1 MWRYREALPI
11 DHDENIVSF
20 HEGFTPLVTET
31 IFGKKVLLKLDYL
44 FPSGSFKDR
53 GASVLVSKMKEL
65 GIRSVVE
72 DSSGNAGAAIAAYCA
87 KAGIQCNIYVP
98 EKTSSEKFIQIQSY
112 GATLHKIHGTRE
124 ATARAALLDAQSMYY
139 ASHYWNPYFIH
150 GTKTFIFEVV
160 EQLDWRAPDIV
171 MVPVGNGTLLLGIY
185 QGLLD
190 LQRKHH
196 IETLPRLIGVQ
207 TAHCAP
213 LAYAWK
219 KHKFA
224 DKNQLWKKSIAEGI
238 AITKPIRATD
248 ILHAVKC
255 TKGDIITVN
264 EREIINALHMIQHKG
279 YYIEPTSAVAL
290 AGLQKYTIKN
300 NEVIIVPLTGHGLK
314 QSYL

>member
-1 MWRYREALPI
+1 
-11 DHDENIVSF
+11 
-20 HEGFTPLVTET
+20 
-31 IFGKKVLLKLDYL
+31 
-44 FPSGSFKDR
+44 
-53 GASVLVSKMKEL
+53 
-65 GIRSVVE
+65 
-72 DSSGNAGAAIAAYCA
+72 
-87 KAGIQCNIYVP
+87 
-98 EKTSSEKFIQIQSY
+98 
-112 GATLHKIHGTRE
+112 
-124 ATARAALLDAQSMYY
+124 
-139 ASHYWNPYFIH
+139 
-150 GTKTFIFEVV
+150 
-160 EQLDWRAPDIV
+160 
-171 MVPVGNGTLLLGIY
+171 VGNGTLLLGIY